1 MIALQWFGNIAKYG
15 ATALVLALGVTV
27 GACSSNPEAPTAP
40 QDIGEAPDY
49 RIGPGDQLSIFVWRN
64 PDLSMGVPVRPD
76 GRFSMPLVEDMVAAN
91 KTPTQLGRDLE
102 AELEQYIQDP
112 IVTVMVTG
120 FQGAFD
126 QQVRIVGEAVQ
137 PQALPYRDDMTLL
150 DAMIAVG
157 GLTEFAAGNRAVL
170 ERSIGDGERKTFRA
184 RLDDLLK
191 DGDVSANVALLPGDV
206 IIIPQSFF

>member
-1 MIALQWFGNIAKYG
+1 MIAFQWIGDIAKHG
-15 ATALVLALGVTV
+15 VTALVLALAVTV
-27 GACSSNPEAPTAP
+27 GACSSNPDAPKAP
-40 QDIGEAPDY
+40 QDIGETPDY

-126 QQVRIVGEAVQ
+126 QQVRIVGEAAQ

-170 ERSIGDGERKTFRA
+170 ERRIGDGERQTFRA

>member
-1 MIALQWFGNIAKYG
+1 MIAFQWIGDIAKYG
-15 ATALVLALGVTV
+15 VTALVLALAVTV
-27 GACSSNPEAPTAP
+27 GACSSNPDAPKAP
-40 QDIGEAPDY
+40 QDIGETPDY

-126 QQVRIVGEAVQ
+126 QQVRIVGEAAQ

-170 ERSIGDGERKTFRA
+170 ERRIGDGERQTFRA

>member
-1 MIALQWFGNIAKYG
+1 V
-15 ATALVLALGVTV
+15 LVLALAVTV
-27 GACSSNPEAPTAP
+27 GACSSNPDAPKAP
-40 QDIGEAPDY
+40 QDIGETPDY

-102 AELEQYIQDP
+102 SELEQYIQDP

-126 QQVRIVGEAVQ
+126 QQVRIVGEAAQ

-170 ERSIGDGERKTFRA
+170 ERRIGDGERQTFRA

-191 DGDVSANVALLPGDV
+191 DGDVRANVALLPGDV